1 MKTVIISGDITIY
14 IKGHQRRS
22 LSTVLDICNKYSNLI
37 SEESIA
43 YLRDVL
49 RSLLITKLIPYSA
62 RQERRNA

>member
-1 MKTVIISGDITIY
+1 MKTAVISWRDLQST
-14 IKGHQRRS
+14 KERS

-49 RSLLITKLIPYSA
+49 RSLLVRKLIPYSA

>member
-1 MKTVIISGDITIY
+1 MKTAVISWRDSQSTP
-14 IKGHQRRS
+14 KERS

-49 RSLLITKLIPYSA
+49 RSLLVRKLIPYSA
-62 RQERRNA
+62 RQERINA

>member
-1 MKTVIISGDITIY
+1 MKTVVISWGDSQST
-14 IKGHQRRS
+14 KERS

-49 RSLLITKLIPYSA
+49 RSLLLVW
-62 RQERRNA
+62 QVNNAW

>member
-1 MKTVIISGDITIY
+1 MTIY
-14 IKGHQRRS
+14 IKGYQRRS
-22 LSTVLDICNKYSNLI
+22 LSTVLDICNEYSNLI